1 MEGEIMIFGESLV
14 GRKSGTTV
22 LSCHLSS
29 SHGVL
34 ILLLYMLEGKQSRAQ
49 AVLKVSEGH

>member
-1 MEGEIMIFGESLV
+1 MIFGESLV
-14 GRKSGTTV
+14 GRKSGITV
-22 LSCHLSS
+22 SSCHLSS

-34 ILLLYMLEGKQSRAQ
+34 ILLLYMLEEKQSRAQ